1 MRNAG
6 SIHYALFWNESNG
19 LQCTYFVNNGLQS
32 ASVNR
37 RVLNIIHKMVQIPQQ
52 SVVIGSKQGGTLKPV
67 NPKHE
72 DWASIQLLT
81 LSVWTFLFSLDVKL
95 FYNEKKNGNA
105 LNAWR
110 NFRIDLT
117 WQMGKKQAEN
127 EKQTFFEGLHW
138 VVFQFYTQS
147 YFIRQNNTIWCCIIS
162 TEKDIAGRLR

>member
-1 MRNAG
+1 MLMRNAG
-6 SIHYALFWNESNG
+6 SIHYTLFWNESNG

-32 ASVNR
+32 ASMNR

-95 FYNEKKNGNA
+95 FYNEKKKWKCFKCMKEFSHRFNLANGKETSRKRKTNILWRIA
-105 LNAWR
+105 LSS
-110 NFRIDLT
+110 FSI
-117 WQMGKKQAEN
+117 
-127 EKQTFFEGLHW
+127 LHTKL
-138 VVFQFYTQS
+138 FYT
-147 YFIRQNNTIWCCIIS
+147 T
-162 TEKDIAGRLR
+162 K